1 MDLENL
7 FSFVPVLL
15 YPQIF
20 IWTVFAFCMYIGI
33 DYLGSNN
40 NRNLLK
46 MHSQWP
52 AFILAVVMMLYMG
65 LRPDSSIF
73 GDSYF
78 YKHTY
83 NNILVNSEFSWD
95 REWLFAW
102 IQNTCK
108 AFRLDFRMFFF
119 VVEIGYV
126 SFLYLACRK
135 LLWENTW
142 MAMLFCISTI
152 SFFSYGVNG
161 IRNGLALH
169 LILFAFALLATEK
182 TTIIPLVA
190 VLVLAAFGIHKTVIL
205 PVVAAFGA
213 YFVVKDPKW
222 AIYIWVA
229 SIFAS
234 LVAGGFFQ
242 SALGTYLSAQDART
256 ASYASQ
262 TDMSQFSRSGFRWD
276 FILYSSVPVI
286 LTYYVSVKRQIRN
299 RTFEILANTYILANS
314 VWVLVNAMSFSNRVA
329 YLSWFLYPVVI
340 AYALIR
346 LHIWDDQDKKS
357 AYFLM
362 GHSAFTIGMM
372 LLGKL

>member
-7 FSFVPVLL
+7 FSFIPIAI
-15 YPQIF
+15 YTKTF
-20 IWTVFAFCMYIGI
+20 MWTVFVFCMYIGI

-40 NRNLLK
+40 NSNLLK

-52 AFILAVVMMLYMG
+52 AFILAVIVMLYMG
-65 LRPDSSIF
+65 LRPDGPQF

-78 YKHTY
+78 YRHTY
-83 NNILVNSEFSWD
+83 YNIAVDSTFNVGSEWF
-95 REWLFAW
+95 FAW

-108 AFRLDFRMFFF
+108 AFRLNHRMFFF
-119 VVEIGYV
+119 VVEIGYIG
-126 SFLYLACRK
+126 FLYAACRK

-142 MAMLFCISTI
+142 MSMLFCISAF
-152 SFFSYGVNG
+152 SFFTYGTNG

-169 LILFAFALLATEK
+169 LVLFAFALLATEK
-182 TTIIPLVA
+182 KTIIPLVA

-205 PVVAAFGA
+205 PVLGAFGA
-213 YFVVKDPKW
+213 YFVIKDPKW

-242 SALGTYLSAQDART
+242 SALGTYLSAQDARAGSYT
-256 ASYASQ
+256 AQ
-262 TDMSQFSRSGFRWD
+262 QDMSQFSRSGFRWD

-329 YLSWFLYPVVI
+329 YLSWFLYPIVI

-346 LHIWDDQDKKS
+346 IHIWDDQDKKS

-362 GHSAFTIGMM
+362 GHSAFTILMM